1 LVNLNKTIPYHL
13 KNLRKKKGVTM
24 AQLAEAV
31 GVTKSTISDW
41 ENAKKLPKTGCLK
54 KLADF
59 YEVSMEDLVTD
70 KSEVER
76 AELPFSTSIIDLEK
90 LLNSNIRLV
99 MNKKVLSAEEKQVS
113 VRVLKAVI
121 GGAE

>member
-1 LVNLNKTIPYHL
+1 
-13 KNLRKKKGVTM
+13 M